1 MKAKVPGKAVR
12 HAKPF
17 RKVTHGKKQARAAAA
32 PNKKEAVEN
41 VAAEPEMFVATY
53 EAPIEFVQVDLQPE
67 VDMIEIF
74 EVTLPGNEGEA

>member
-41 VAAEPEMFVATY
+41 VAAEPELFVATY
-53 EAPIEFVQVDLQPE
+53 EAPIEFVEVDLRPKVDVIE
-67 VDMIEIF
+67 VF
-74 EVTLPGNEGEA
+74 EVAVPGE

>member
-41 VAAEPEMFVATY
+41 VAAEPELFVATY
-53 EAPIEFVQVDLQPE
+53 EAPIEFVEVDLQPE
-67 VDMIEIF
+67 VDVIEVF
-74 EVTLPGNEGEA
+74 EVAVPGE